1 MLTGK
6 LKTMSGT
13 ENNIEESQM
22 SHEDNKVEEAKE
34 MEQVQQ
40 VEHKESSV
48 RPPANPPSKKDMDKL
63 PTYSARNTKI
73 FKAIIDFTDQMNDAF
88 GKQDVNVIK
97 VHRIISK
104 TPLTNRKVIDR
115 HLVIF
120 YDFLDHNRDA
130 IIKRCVDDF
139 TDEKIQLTERIF
151 MNLKAIMKGADEPT
165 MKAIWQHLLN
175 IMYLFNPEDEIIRTE
190 LKVAMAEQDTK
201 ENKFLMDTFSKFEKA
216 MQDNRPNEETNDP
229 MALMSGLMQSG
240 FLNEMMGSINN
251 GVSSGSLDIK
261 NLIGTVQNLLGN
273 LAETIEKEDST
284 KSKKK

>member
-22 SHEDNKVEEAKE
+22 SHEDSKVEESKAV
-34 MEQVQQ
+34 EQVQQ